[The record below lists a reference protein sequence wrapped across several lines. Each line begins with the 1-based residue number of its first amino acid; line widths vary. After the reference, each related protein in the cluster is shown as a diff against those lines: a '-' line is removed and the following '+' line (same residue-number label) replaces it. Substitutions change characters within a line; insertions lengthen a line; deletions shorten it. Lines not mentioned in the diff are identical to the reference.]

1 MNKKITVFL
10 SLLIFTISSVFAHG
24 RSDIEEINVENL
36 NSWQESFDL
45 EGKADKKAVKYN
57 IVITASD
64 LSGNKYVEGPYNLY
78 IDPNSDLPVC
88 SITNPYEN
96 MRVAGNLNIV
106 GTCVDDDAVSY
117 VELIFD
123 EDIDHPVRAEGREF
137 WSYYLDT
144 VNLNEGMH
152 SIRVTGYDVN
162 GVPSKPITLNWQL
175 DRNQPV
181 TEIQDRTMG
190 MLVSGKVNFQGIVSD
205 GNGISEL
212 YYSLDNGKFFTP
224 INLGKT
230 KKDTSSLP
238 FSLSVDTKQIPDG
251 PAIIWFKAIDNS
263 GSQGVYSFLYF
274 VDNTKPEVQ
283 VVYPETDQASN
294 GIFTIAGYAK
304 DTVGITELTWTFGE
318 ESGEFELIPGNPYWA
333 IKVDTIG
340 AVKEKSRKFTIH
352 AVDKAGN
359 VVDKSVNIL
368 LNQEEDKPIVE
379 IDEPYNAQIF
389 NGDDESVFVRGI
401 AKDDDNVKSV
411 RIQLDDNDPIIQST
425 RGVFYQEVC
434 KASDLSA
441 GNHKITVTAIDEN
454 DIEGNPTVVQISS
467 KGLPPKFENPSVVK
481 GKESIPFANGDEI
494 HPEGGYSLGVTV
506 TSESGIKSVHTEMLY
521 GKGGITENDVELK
534 NVSSY
539 NALFPVTPDSPKGV
553 VTFVIKATD
562 SIDRVSET
570 KFYAYITNTSVVK
583 SNVAQIVFDDS
594 TVSESGVIINNPAF
608 PVTGYLI
615 GANLS
620 AVELVPETQFARVE
634 ASGNLI
640 KLIPGDAIGSSEPI
654 VVTVTTDKG
663 ETIESKPLVFKYDKV
678 LPTLKIDNQST
689 STSINGKSGYVGITG
704 SVECETGVGGVS
716 YRILGAMAEMKAG
729 LINAMKNV
737 PETSLTPVAVSED
750 GTFKI
755 NIDTSTFGGGV
766 FVAEVIAESAGGNK
780 VAKAVAINTIPD
792 LPESDGK
799 VVMPKAPIVV
809 WLEGMDVYALGAY
822 QGTLDRDFY
831 VFPRSEMTEGANPLM
846 AGVSPDGGKEVL
858 SKYTA
863 FKEPTLDA
871 NIVMVDGKNY
881 YSGMTV
887 TLPYG
892 VQKLPE
898 NYVTVYIDTGATVSS
913 VNYEITGE
921 EVPGGDN
928 IQKGSVK
935 LTKPFPGETRWTAEI
950 PLNNLPSRVNH
961 IAVTIKAGSLE
972 KTITGSVTVVRSN
985 ESYLIEDTEKIF
997 TFTDADTVFDEENGN
1012 WVLSNNS
1019 KYYLYPNI
1027 PAPVSAELVC
1037 DVPGLLL
1044 TCDLDKHFYSLYAEK
1059 DGLYSDVKVVFTDCN
1074 GVVYETPYMN
1084 FLADSESP
1092 EVNLQ
1097 TPAIHQWLGDWVK
1110 ISGTAADSLG
1120 VRSVEYSTNKGVTW
1134 TPLVIQ
1140 SSSNENNL
1148 GITFNEDVD
1157 ITNLNDGLF
1166 SLDIRAVDNA
1176 GNITNVK
1183 TVCFKDTTPPKAT
1196 VILPQAQDVVNGHTL
1211 IVFKVEDDG
1220 YFNDAQYVIKPED
1233 REEEV
1238 RRSIDIQ
1245 PLVLSYVGT
1254 ADMPID
1260 NSMNFVFSDEAGN
1273 RNVVDA
1279 WYYTIDNESDLPV
1292 AEIHVP
1298 EELEVVTRDFTI
1310 SGIIY
1315 DDDGDSTIWYRIDD
1329 GEYIQ
1334 IPEPNSSFSIDVP
1347 IITMADNEHT
1357 ISVYA
1362 VDVNGVKGNET
1373 TRTFRVSLEEPKGE
1387 VIEPAIDVSVSGV
1400 ITMTGVASDKNGI
1413 AKVEVSLDNGNS
1425 YNDAE
1430 GGEDWSYTVD
1440 SRAIPGGTEVVFLR
1454 ITDNYGIVGLYSSLI
1469 NIDNDAPSI
1478 TLDMPVDDST
1488 TTGELFFAGS
1498 AFDNVEITRMYVT
1511 IRNMEEPSSDVIVRD
1526 LTVDYIIGEY
1536 LDITDLDNGYYN
1548 IQFTGEDMAGN
1559 KTNISRNVH
1568 LDKTLPPA
1576 QIDILYPM
1584 NGEHKNG
1591 KFNIYGQVASN
1602 QKSPIRSLRLFV
1614 DDIYVK
1620 DAELSNT
1627 GFFKITLS
1635 PNSQYDSG
1643 EFDIDGNPIKV
1654 TRADIA
1660 DGVHKIRVDAML
1672 ENGQQYSSRE
1682 QTLTY
1687 KTYGPWVTLDNFAYG
1702 YFAINRPFLR
1712 GAAGYTLSEE
1722 EIFKLKAKD
1731 TKKEEKDMIAA
1742 KSVAKIEISLN
1753 NGKTYETLS
1762 TKENWAYRVEN
1773 EDIPEGYH
1781 FMLVRATM
1789 KNGETAIERF
1799 VIQVDNTSPTVR
1811 LITPNRGGHYNQE
1824 MIVSGL
1830 SQDDVALQS
1839 VNVALRKGD
1848 KMGYEL
1854 PSFVQGLYLDL
1865 RFFGPMLF
1873 DFGAGF
1879 TFFDDNVKLQV
1890 GWGMYTQEQRDAMSV
1905 LKGEEPQS
1913 MRYGG
1918 NNIWNLKIIANVA
1931 SIPFRSFLGRDW
1943 DWLSATFAIGAEFA
1957 RFNQTSSG
1965 SPQIL
1970 SALLGQMEFPRV
1982 HLSELK
1988 YFSTFSFYTE
1998 GSLWFIPSD
2007 ISSNHIAGAP
2017 TVPRIVPQIAIG
2029 IRANVF

>member
-10 SLLIFTISSVFAHG
+10 SLTIFAIASIFAHG
-24 RSDIEEINVENL
+24 KSDIEELEVDNL

-57 IVITASD
+57 IVITATD
-64 LSGNKYVEGPYNLY
+64 RSGNKYVEGPHNLY
-78 IDPNSDLPVC
+78 IDPNSDLPIC
-88 SITNPYEN
+88 NITNPYPN
-96 MRVAGNLNIV
+96 MRVVGNLNIV

-123 EDIDHPVRAEGREF
+123 DDIEHPVRAEGREF

-144 VNLNEGMH
+144 LNLNEGLH
-152 SIRVTGYDVN
+152 TIKVTGYDVN
-162 GVPSKPITLNWQL
+162 GLPSKPVTMNWQL

-181 TEIQDRTMG
+181 TEIQDKTMG
-190 MLVSGKVNFQGIVSD
+190 VLVSGRVNFQGEVSD
-205 GNGISEL
+205 GNGIKEL
-212 YYSLDNGKFFTP
+212 YYSLDNGRFFTP
-224 INLGKT
+224 IKLGKA
-230 KKDTSSLP
+230 KDTSTMP
-238 FSLSVDTKQIPDG
+238 FSLSIDTKQLPDG
-251 PAIIWFKAIDNS
+251 PAVLWFKAIDNS
-263 GSQGVYSFLYF
+263 GSQGVYSFLYYI
-274 VDNTKPEVQ
+274 DNTKPDVEVI
-283 VVYPETDQASN
+283 YPASDEYSN
-294 GIFTIAGYAK
+294 GMFTIAGYAK
-304 DTVGITELTWTFGE
+304 DTVGITELTWTFGGE
-318 ESGEFELIPGNPYWA
+318 AGEFELIPGNPYWA
-333 IKVDTIG
+333 VNVNTIG
-340 AVKEKSRKFTIH
+340 AVKERSRKFTIH

-368 LNQEEDKPIVE
+368 LNQEDDKPLVE
-379 IDEPYNAQIF
+379 ISDPSPAQIF
-389 NGDDESVFVRGI
+389 NGDDQLLFVRGI
-401 AKDDDNVKSV
+401 ARDDDNVKSV
-411 RIQLDDNDPIIQST
+411 RIQLDDNEPIIQAT
-425 RGVFYQEVC
+425 RGVFYQELG

-441 GNHKITVTAIDEN
+441 GNHKITVVAVDEN

-467 KGLPPKFENPSVVK
+467 KGVPPQFENPSVVK
-481 GKESIPFANGDEI
+481 GKESIPFENGDEI
-494 HPEGGYSLGVTV
+494 HPESNASFGVTV
-506 TSESGIKSVHTEMLY
+506 KSDSGIKAVHTEMHY
-521 GKGGITENDVELK
+521 GKGGVIENDVELK
-534 NVSSY
+534 NVGSY
-539 NALFPVTPDSPKGV
+539 NALFPFNSESPKGV
-553 VTFVIKATD
+553 ITFVVKATD
-562 SIDRVSET
+562 VIDRVSET
-570 KFYAYITNTSVVK
+570 RYYAYVTNTSVVK
-583 SNVAQIVFDDS
+583 SNGAQIVFDDS

-615 GANLS
+615 GAKLS
-620 AVELVPETQFARVE
+620 AVELVPETDFAKVE
-634 ASGNLI
+634 SSGNLI
-640 KLIPGDAIGSSEPI
+640 KLIPGNAICSSEPI
-654 VVTVTTDKG
+654 VVTVTSDKG
-663 ETIESKPLVFKYDKV
+663 EIIESKPLTFKYDKV
-678 LPTLKIDNQST
+678 LPTLKIDNHSE
-689 STSINGKSGYVGITG
+689 SNSLNGKSGYVSITG
-704 SVECETGVGGVS
+704 SVTCDTGVGGVS
-716 YRILGAMAEMKAG
+716 YRILGVEPELKAGVISSMKA
-729 LINAMKNV
+729 LPASDFV
-737 PETSLTPVAVSED
+737 PVAVSEE
-750 GTFKI
+750 GTFKVG
-755 NIDTSTFGGGV
+755 IDTSRLGEGM
-766 FVAEVIAESAGGNK
+766 FVAEVVAESAGGNK
-780 VAKAVAINTIPD
+780 VSKGVAISNLPD
-792 LPESDGK
+792 LPEGT
-799 VVMPKAPIVV
+799 VPKAPVIAWV
-809 WLEGMDVYALGAY
+809 EGMDVYALGAY
-822 QGTLDRDFY
+822 QGTVDRDFY
-831 VFPRSEMTEGANPLM
+831 VFPRKDMAEGSNPL
-846 AGVSPDGGKEVL
+846 AAYVVPDGGKEVA
-858 SKYTA
+858 SRYTA
-863 FKEPTLDA
+863 YKDPTLEA
-871 NIVMVDGKNY
+871 NFALVDGRSY

-892 VQKLPE
+892 LQKVPA
-898 NYVTVYIDTGATVSS
+898 NYVSVYIDTGAVVSS
-913 VNYEITGE
+913 VTYEITGD

-928 IQKGSVK
+928 VQKGTVK
-935 LTKPFPGETRWTAEI
+935 LEKPLPGDTRWIADI
-950 PLNNLPSRVNH
+950 PLNNLPARVNH

-972 KTITGSVTVVRSN
+972 KTISGSVTVVRNN
-985 ESYLIEDTEKIF
+985 EAYLIEDTEQIF
-997 TFTDADTVFDEENGN
+997 TFADLDTVYDADNEN

-1019 KYYLYPNI
+1019 KYFLYANLPS
-1027 PAPVSAELVC
+1027 PVTAELVC
-1037 DVPGLLL
+1037 DAPGLLL
-1044 TCDLDKHFYSLYAEK
+1044 ASDVGKKFFTVYAEK
-1059 DGLYSDVKVVFTDCN
+1059 DGLYSDVKIVFTDGN
-1074 GVVYETPYMN
+1074 GTTHETPYMN
-1084 FLADSESP
+1084 FLADSEAP
-1092 EVNLQ
+1092 ELNLQ
-1097 TPAIHQWLGDWVK
+1097 TPVLHQWLGDWIKV
-1110 ISGTAADSLG
+1110 SGTAADSLG
-1120 VRSVEYSTNKGVTW
+1120 VRSVEYSTNNGASW
-1134 TPLVIQ
+1134 TPFVIQ
-1140 SSSNENNL
+1140 GTSNESNI
-1148 GITFNEDVD
+1148 GVTFNEDVE
-1157 ITNLNDGLF
+1157 ISYLPDGLF
-1166 SLDIRAVDNA
+1166 GLDIRAIDNA
-1176 GNITNVK
+1176 GHISEVRTA
-1183 TVCFKDTTPPKAT
+1183 CFKDTKAPQAT
-1196 VILPQAQDVVNGHTL
+1196 VILPQPDDVINGENL
-1211 IVFKVEDDG
+1211 LVIKVEDEG
-1220 YFNDAQYVIKPED
+1220 YFNDVQYVIRPEGK
-1233 REEEV
+1233 EEDI
-1238 RRSIDIQ
+1238 RKSID
-1245 PLVLSYVGT
+1245 VGHVIT
-1254 ADMPID
+1254 CHVGGETMPFD
-1260 NSMNFVFSDEAGN
+1260 DSLAFVFSDEAGN
-1273 RNVVDA
+1273 KNIMDTWFYKVDS
-1279 WYYTIDNESDLPV
+1279 ESDLPR

-1315 DDDGDSTIWYRIDD
+1315 DDDGDSRIWYKIDD

-1334 IPEPNSSFSIDVP
+1334 IPEPNTSFSIDVP
-1347 IITMADNEHT
+1347 IITMSDNEHT

-1362 VDVNGVKGNET
+1362 VDVNGVRGLET

-1400 ITMTGVASDKNGI
+1400 VTLSGVASDKNGI

-1425 YNDAE
+1425 FNDAE

-1469 NIDNDAPSI
+1469 NIDNDAPTI

-1511 IRNMEEPSSDVIVRD
+1511 IRNMEDPSSDVVVRD

-1559 KTNISRNVH
+1559 KRNISRNVH

-1576 QIDILYPM
+1576 QVDILYPM

-1591 KFNIYGQVASN
+1591 RFNIYGQVASN

-1614 DDIYVK
+1614 DDVYVK

-1627 GFFKITLS
+1627 GFFKIPIS
-1635 PNSQYDSG
+1635 PTSQYDSG
-1643 EFDIDGNPIKV
+1643 EYDIDGNPIKV
-1654 TRADIA
+1654 TRADLT

-1682 QTLTY
+1682 QQLTY

-1712 GAAGYTLSEE
+1712 GEAGYTLSEE
-1722 EIFKLKAKD
+1722 EVFKLKAKD
-1731 TKKEEKDMIAA
+1731 TKKEEKDMIDA
-1742 KSVAKIEISLN
+1742 KSVEKIEISLN

-1789 KNGETAIERF
+1789 KNGETAVERF

-1839 VNVALRKGD
+1839 VTVALRKGD
-1848 KMGYEL
+1848 KAGYEL

-1879 TFFDDNVKLQV
+1879 TFFDDNVKLQI
-1890 GWGMYTQEQRDAMSV
+1890 GWGMYTQDQRDAMSALRGV
-1905 LKGEEPQS
+1905 EPQA

-1965 SPQIL
+1965 SPQFL